1 MFHLGCF
8 LPLCR
13 QAAVENKLLQG
24 KLESLE
30 TFRENK
36 EKLEAELRQKEEL
49 IEKLKG
55 EFDEK
60 LYNLEKKAVL
70 DKDRWGRKCEWAG
83 RKVGGW
89 VNVVEM
95 ENGCGVKSFEYVCN
109 TSSRNFNISVHAQ
122 VVRLQMQLE
131 QQHCNTEYVS
141 FSLSFT
147 PLSS

>member
-1 MFHLGCF
+1 MFHLGRSF

-13 QAAVENKLLQG
+13 QAAIENKLLQG

-83 RKVGGW
+83 RKVGG
-89 VNVVEM
+89 
-95 ENGCGVKSFEYVCN
+95 
-109 TSSRNFNISVHAQ
+109 
-122 VVRLQMQLE
+122 
-131 QQHCNTEYVS
+131 
-141 FSLSFT
+141 
-147 PLSS
+147 